1 MMEVEYTISTGKQIA
16 YGIFSAFLV
25 VIAVIFLSLSFS
37 NPGDLPIVSPIIVGF
52 ILLAVLVGG
61 QVRKKVIISAERV
74 VATNVL
80 QTKELATAD
89 IKGCRLG
96 PKTIVIESLSPSG
109 PKIIINNY
117 SDFIDG
123 EDLKKWLQDNFKD
136 IDATDLAEEQDQLL
150 SDGKLGATKEE
161 REAKITQSKWIGWS
175 YMAIGMF
182 LGFACIPF
190 DKKPAVVIILIL
202 YPLTGIL
209 IMALSNGLIKFI
221 SNTRRSVY
229 SFTLLGIFM
238 PGFVLCLT
246 GALGYNVYGYHN
258 AFLPSI
264 VVCFVTFALIYIT
277 GFNKDMPS
285 VAGQVT
291 GMLVVSA
298 VYAFGCTIQINCQ
311 FDHSVPQT
319 VHTSI
324 YNKYKNYNKREH
336 YYLNLNPFSPGKDQK
351 EIEVSPSTYAKYN
364 LGDNIEVELKK
375 GLIGIPWYYLPVE
388 Y

>member
-161 REAKITQSKWIGWS
+161 REAKITQSKWIG
-175 YMAIGMF
+175 YRCA
-182 LGFACIPF
+182 
-190 DKKPAVVIILIL
+190 
-202 YPLTGIL
+202 
-209 IMALSNGLIKFI
+209 GL
-221 SNTRRSVY
+221 
-229 SFTLLGIFM
+229 
-238 PGFVLCLT
+238 
-246 GALGYNVYGYHN
+246 
-258 AFLPSI
+258 
-264 VVCFVTFALIYIT
+264 
-277 GFNKDMPS
+277 
-285 VAGQVT
+285 
-291 GMLVVSA
+291 
-298 VYAFGCTIQINCQ
+298 
-311 FDHSVPQT
+311 
-319 VHTSI
+319 
-324 YNKYKNYNKREH
+324 
-336 YYLNLNPFSPGKDQK
+336 
-351 EIEVSPSTYAKYN
+351 
-364 LGDNIEVELKK
+364 
-375 GLIGIPWYYLPVE
+375 
-388 Y
+388 